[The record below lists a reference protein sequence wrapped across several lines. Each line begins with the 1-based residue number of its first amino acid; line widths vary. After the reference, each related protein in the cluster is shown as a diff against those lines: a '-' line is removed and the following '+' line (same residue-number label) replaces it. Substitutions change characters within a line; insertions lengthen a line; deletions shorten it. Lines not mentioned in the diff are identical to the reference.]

1 MSSTLRIAVT
11 GLIGQHPRLGGVAWF
26 YIQYVVGLARL
37 GHEVYYIE
45 DSGEWPYNDDGGPS
59 GNDWVE
65 RDPTQNVSYLA
76 EVMARF
82 GLADRW
88 AYRFPLDSRWFGM
101 SSARVQ
107 EVLES
112 ADLLIN
118 VSGTLEH
125 AENYRK
131 VRRLAYVDT
140 DPVFTQVR
148 FVRGLDAQFC
158 RQVNTHDIHF
168 SYAECLSSEFVPPT
182 GHRWLPTRAPIVL
195 SEWPPS
201 GPPTRDD
208 FTTIMNW
215 TSYNAETYDGKTYG
229 QKDVEFQRFLDL
241 PGLVAPAVLELAM
254 GAGKNDPTPYQMLR
268 DKGWLLVD
276 PLDVCHDL
284 DSMRTYTTSS
294 KAEWSIAKHGYVAG
308 RSGWFSERSAR
319 YLAAG
324 RPVVVQDT
332 GFSRVLPVGE
342 GILPF
347 NTVEEAVAGVREVE
361 SNYERHAKA
370 AREIAEEYFDAGK
383 VLSRLVDEAS
393 SA

>member
-1 MSSTLRIAVT
+1 MS
-11 GLIGQHPRLGGVAWF
+11 
-26 YIQYVVGLARL
+26 
-37 GHEVYYIE
+37 
-45 DSGEWPYNDDGGPS
+45 
-59 GNDWVE
+59 
-65 RDPTQNVSYLA
+65 PT
-76 EVMARF
+76 
-82 GLADRW
+82 
-88 AYRFPLDSRWFGM
+88 
-101 SSARVQ
+101 RVQ
-107 EVLES
+107 EVLDS

-125 AENYRK
+125 AEEYRM

-140 DPVFTQVR
+140 DPVFTQIR
-148 FVRGLDAQFC
+148 FVRGLEPNFC
-158 RQVNTHDIHF
+158 RQMNTHDIHF

-182 GHRWLPTRAPIVL
+182 GHRWVPTRAPIVL

-201 GPPTRDD
+201 GPPARDV

-215 TSYNAETYDGKTYG
+215 TSYNAETYGGKTFG

-241 PGLVAPAVLELAM
+241 PSLVAPTVLELAI
-254 GAGKNDPTPYQMLR
+254 GAGKNDPTPYEVLR
-268 DKGWLLVD
+268 GKGWQLVD
-276 PLDVCHDL
+276 PLEVCHDL
-284 DSMRTYTTSS
+284 DSMRIYTTSS

-319 YLAAG
+319 YLAAA

-347 NTVEEAVAGVREVE
+347 NSVGQAVAGIREVE

-370 AREIAEEYFDAGK
+370 AREIAEEYFDAEK
-383 VLSRLVDEAS
+383 VLSRLIDDA
-393 SA
+393 ANA